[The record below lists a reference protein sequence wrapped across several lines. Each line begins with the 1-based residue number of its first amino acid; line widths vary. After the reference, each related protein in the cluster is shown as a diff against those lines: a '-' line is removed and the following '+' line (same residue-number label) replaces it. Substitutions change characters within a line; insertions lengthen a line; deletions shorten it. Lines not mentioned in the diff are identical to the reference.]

1 MKRSKVNRKM
11 LTLVASGAVVVVVSE
26 NSFDTHSM
34 FTAQD
39 RHDNIWSGILSVSIP
54 MHESVHKKKSHD
66 CSWLFVYD
74 RISGCRRLCSIS
86 FDPERCVV
94 ATKFTTSDILY
105 IVRL

>member
-1 MKRSKVNRKM
+1 M

-39 RHDNIWSGILSVSIP
+39 RHDNIWSGILSECIP